1 MKEKKLPEMTSKLPI
16 DPMDPKDPD
25 NLVLGE
31 NMVNTKTQGTC
42 IACSEIL

>member
-16 DPMDPKDPD
+16 DPKDPD